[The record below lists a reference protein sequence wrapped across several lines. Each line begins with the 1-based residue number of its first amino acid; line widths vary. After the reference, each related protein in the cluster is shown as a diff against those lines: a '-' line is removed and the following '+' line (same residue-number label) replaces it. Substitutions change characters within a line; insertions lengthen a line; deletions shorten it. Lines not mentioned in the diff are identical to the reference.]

1 MFLTTRLGFAAAGT
15 LIALNTASIPAC
27 ADDLIQNLEPVGP
40 YHTILTEVGS
50 KSIIAFYELN
60 SGHCDFHAIVWDTTD
75 VNAESAAR
83 FRADLN
89 PLQRVHIDT
98 PENKSIELQCGDNAE
113 SLAIVDA
120 EKLAAVGEAGP
131 IRLYA
136 PAR

>member
-15 LIALNTASIPAC
+15 LLALNTASIPAC
-27 ADDLIQNLEPVGP
+27 ADDLIQNLGPVGP

-60 SGHCDFHAIVWDTTD
+60 SGHCDFRAIVWDTTD

-120 EKLAAVGEAGP
+120 EKLAAVGEAK
-131 IRLYA
+131 
-136 PAR
+136 